1 MKWDHCAYC
10 IQIFWSGSYFYL
22 GPDHLWLRI
31 FSLYH
36 YMEKIYNIKLPEDS
50 EFRWL
55 EKIISFRWSEHN
67 ISCWKHA
74 LIFLSAVF
82 ITTTKNGVTKW
93 RNQLYKTVHIKKF
106 KWLIMMIKLILVI
119 WLWSMSLII
128 YSHDWKNLESSHF
141 CWGCKLILT
150 DSRQIFRPF
159 QFFR

>member
-1 MKWDHCAYC
+1 MIISDLEYYIQYSMIMKLYSDLESSAY
-10 IQIFWSGSYFYL
+10 IIINGKS
-22 GPDHLWLRI
+22 LWYWIIIR
-31 FSLYH
+31 
-36 YMEKIYNIKLPEDS
+36 
-50 EFRWL
+50 FRWL
-55 EKIISFRWSEHN
+55 EKIMSFRWSGPN

-93 RNQLYKTVHIKKF
+93 RNQLYNTVHIKKF